1 MVSTAG
7 SARNHTAYHSKILVQ
22 RTGAESVPQVGVGP
36 AKQACS
42 GNRTT
47 TASTSATFGF
57 SYAGFPQGLD
67 IALYIG
73 FPDGG
78 HWVLDTAGTLP
89 QSTSDKSG
97 CLGYTLDAAP
107 LGQDTMP
114 VGTYQLQLLAGPSLT
129 PVGATAVVH
138 ITAPATPPAGGGSS
152 TGAGH

>member
-1 MVSTAG
+1 MGT
-7 SARNHTAYHSKILVQ
+7 
-22 RTGAESVPQVGVGP
+22 